1 MQLLIDIALSLIY
14 LCAFLL
20 ICAWSWRFWKMYVN
34 QKFLDK
40 FNNDSILLEIKLPRD
55 IMKSPLATEVAVTS
69 LLQSGGVGH
78 WYAREFQGNLPAYAS
93 LEIASLEGI
102 IHFYVRINK
111 KFRSTTES
119 SFYAQYPGIEIVEV
133 DDYTK
138 LIRYHHLSK
147 DVSLWGAEFPLG
159 EKWVPKNPETGEAF
173 KDEDGKDYKMKADF
187 LPIKT
192 YVDYGLDKDPKEE
205 FKTDPIAPIIE
216 FMGSVGKGEYFWY
229 QIMLQDEG
237 VYNGDK
243 FPKFYVNKKSGKNLS
258 LREMADERKKQI
270 RTASWNIKGKVFADE
285 FGVPKVIDSYSYDK
299 DEDKYKQLFDE
310 VESKDKDGKT
320 IITKVPKKAFA
331 KHLETKAVSKKEVD
345 LTQADK
351 DEIEVINRKISKPLA
366 LTIVRLLYVAKKE
379 NFSPQHIQNILSL
392 GKPFKGANSFGLSP
406 TDPYDFPWQKIGE
419 KRVHWRSEEL
429 FEAYVEREGFF
440 PHVKDRNNLDKWEDV
455 AFYPYTMKSRK
466 IFRMIY
472 EAIFYPFEHPTPKN
486 VSIMNIEEIA
496 TMWHLPGQVVGT
508 PTLPRID
515 SNKGMAP
522 TNLPQ

>member
-1 MQLLIDIALSLIY
+1 MLYFLNMQLLIDIALSLIY

-20 ICAWSWRFWKMYVN
+20 ICAWIWRFWKMYVN

-40 FNNDSILLEIKLPRD
+40 FNKDSILLEIKLPRE
-55 IMKSPLATEVAVTS
+55 IMKSPLAAEIALTS

-78 WYAREFQGNLPAYAS
+78 WYAREFQGNLPAYSS

-102 IHFYVRINK
+102 VHFYIRINK
-111 KFRSTTES
+111 KFKGTVES
-119 SFYAQYPGIEIVEV
+119 SFYAQYPGIEIVEA

-147 DVSLWGAEFPLG
+147 DTSMWGAEFPLSGSWKPTNPDTGKPYG
-159 EKWVPKNPETGEAF
+159 E
-173 KDEDGKDYKMKADF
+173 DYKMKADF

-205 FKTDPIAPIIE
+205 FKTDPITSQIE

-229 QIMLQDEG
+229 QILVQDES
-237 VYNGDK
+237 VYSGKK
-243 FPKFYVNKKSGKNLS
+243 FPKFYFNEVNGKHMS
-258 LREMADERKKQI
+258 LVDMADERKKQI
-270 RTASWNIKGKVFADE
+270 RTASHIIKGDPFL
-285 FGVPKVIDSYSYDK
+285 
-299 DEDKYKQLFDE
+299 DKYGDQEFKK
-310 VESKDKDGKT
+310 SGKKDAEGKD
-320 IITKVPKKAFA
+320 ILIPALQPK
-331 KHLETKAVSKKEVD
+331 TKAENKKEVD
-345 LTQADK
+345 LTQSEK
-351 DEIEVINRKISKPLA
+351 EEIEAINKKVSKPLG
-366 LTIVRLLYVAKKE
+366 LVLVRLIYVAKKE

-392 GKPFKGANSFGLSP
+392 GKPFKGINSFGLSP
-406 TDPYDFPWQKIGE
+406 TDPYDFPWQNLGGKRTAWRGE
-419 KRVHWRSEEL
+419 EMFS
-429 FEAYVEREGFF
+429 AYVEREGFF
-440 PHVKDRNNLDKWEDV
+440 PHTKDRKNLDAWEDT
-455 AFYPYTMKSRK
+455 AFYPYSMKSRK

-486 VSIMNIEEIA
+486 VSIMNTEELA
-496 TMWHLPGQVVGT
+496 TLWHLPGQVAGT